1 MLALPP
7 GSPIR
12 ERVAKRMLARA
23 FEALAREDYE
33 VILLTYDPD
42 AEITIIGDE
51 GMAVGFAEHYRG
63 HQGYRDMMR
72 TWRAVWVSP
81 RFTPEA
87 LIDFGDRF
95 AVRITLTGQGAS
107 SGAEVAQTSGYVLHF
122 ADGVIVRM
130 DIYWDWSACAEA
142 LGLHDHALADLGLAQ
157 GGDAPGEDRGL
168 ATTAAARA
176 LASPGGS
183 STA

>member
-23 FEALAREDYE
+23 FEALARDDYE
-33 VILLTYDPD
+33 VILLTYDPG

-51 GMAVGFAEHYRG
+51 GMAVGFAEHYHG

-72 TWRAVWVSP
+72 TWRAVWVKP

-87 LIDFGDRF
+87 LIDLGDRF
-95 AVRITLTGQGAS
+95 VVRLNLTGRGAS
-107 SGAEVAQTSGYVLHF
+107 SGAEVAQTSGYVLHL

-130 DIYWDWSACAEA
+130 DIYWDWSACVEA
-142 LGLHDHALADLGLAQ
+142 LGLHARALADLDLAPQ
-157 GGDAPGEDRGL
+157 G
-168 ATTAAARA
+168 
-176 LASPGGS
+176 
-183 STA
+183 